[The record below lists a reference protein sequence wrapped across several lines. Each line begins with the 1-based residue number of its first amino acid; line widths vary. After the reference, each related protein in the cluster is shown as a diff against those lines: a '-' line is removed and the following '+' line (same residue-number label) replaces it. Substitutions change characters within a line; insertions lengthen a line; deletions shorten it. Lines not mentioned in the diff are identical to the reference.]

1 MADNKEYEIL
11 VDGED
16 DIEIETDSVSYLPY
30 DNKSISLNSNGEMQA
45 IGLTNGTD
53 VITYDKVREIIDKPP
68 SQSFEFETLQDFTN
82 WLNGEFKRED
92 GRTVDDLQIGNDV
105 YIVDTNTPDYW
116 CKSITKPFTVE
127 NNFEPLETSI
137 DKEMSSTSSNAVE
150 NKVIK
155 KYVDNSIAEESEV
168 TQKELIK
175 QDEKITKNTTDIT
188 ELQSQLDVT
197 TDTVTEHTQ
206 QIETLSNDLTGV
218 SAKVETKQDKLTA
231 GTGITIDNNVI
242 SASADMSNYYTKEQ
256 IDNMLPFS
264 VDARGE

>member
-11 VDGED
+11 IDGED
-16 DIEIETDSVSYLPY
+16 DIEVETDSVSYLPY

-53 VITYDKVREIIDKPP
+53 VITYDKVKEIVDKPP
-68 SQSFEFETLQDFTN
+68 SQSFEFETLQDFTS
-82 WLNGEFKRED
+82 WLNGEFTRED
-92 GRTVDDLQIGNDV
+92 KRTVDDLQIGNDV

-116 CKSITKPFTVE
+116 CKSITKPFTIE

-155 KYVDNSIAEESEV
+155 QYVDNSIAEESEV
-168 TQKELIK
+168 IQKELIK
-175 QDEKITKNTTDIT
+175 QGEEITKNTADI
-188 ELQSQLDVT
+188 
-197 TDTVTEHTQ
+197 TEHTQ
-206 QIETLSNDLTGV
+206 QIETLLSNLTSV
-218 SAKVETKQDKLTA
+218 SEKVETKQDKLTA